1 MLATT
6 SWNNKQE
13 NLLANQTYNQ
23 LVLLEQ
29 NANI

>member
-13 NLLANQTYNQ
+13 NLLVNQTYNQ